1 MGVSTAHPL
10 RVIGSSEQGAGQD
23 GSSMMGSD
31 DFDRAVLLA
40 VALIVGLLLFAC
52 VGLAL
57 LGWLALRPD
66 ST

>member
-1 MGVSTAHPL
+1 
-10 RVIGSSEQGAGQD
+10 
-23 GSSMMGSD
+23 MMGSD

-40 VALIVGLLLFAC
+40 VALILGLLLFAC

-57 LGWLALRPD
+57 LGWLALRPN